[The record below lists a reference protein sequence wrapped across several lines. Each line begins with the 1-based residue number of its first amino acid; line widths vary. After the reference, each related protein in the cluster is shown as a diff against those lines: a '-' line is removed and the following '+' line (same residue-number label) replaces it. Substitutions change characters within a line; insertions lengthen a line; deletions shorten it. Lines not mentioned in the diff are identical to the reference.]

1 MSTKVLNKL
10 VNVCTTLSG
19 GTTSSGTSGTT
30 SSGTSSSSTT
40 RVELESTSGYNF
52 SKYRLMEMKSD
63 TFNTFEGVLTGT
75 YTTTNDYFKVY
86 MKLVSF
92 DEILINPIFERLE
105 STYTDHSSY
114 ENCSITMGLRKYV
127 ASDGTKF
134 IGVEGFG
141 FDKLTI
147 DIITGDS
154 DVITQA
160 DFTDVETITNIST
173 DRNYQLKNSNGYYS
187 FDLVCCS
194 CCDFDKYL
202 TPSS

>member
-1 MSTKVLNKL
+1 MTTKVLNKL

-19 GTTSSGTSGTT
+19 GTTS
-30 SSGTSSSSTT
+30 GTSSSTTT

-52 SKYRLMEMKSD
+52 SKYRLMNLESD

-86 MKLVSF
+86 MKLVSY
-92 DEILINPIFERLE
+92 DEWLINPIFERLE
-105 STYTDHSSY
+105 TMYTDHSSY
-114 ENCSITMGLRKYV
+114 ENCSITMDLRKYV

-160 DFTDVETITNIST
+160 DYESEETITYIST
-173 DRNYQLKNSNGYYS
+173 DRNYQLKDSNGNYS
-187 FDLVCCS
+187 FELICCS

-202 TPSS
+202 APSS

>member
-1 MSTKVLNKL
+1 MTTKVLNKL

-19 GTTSSGTSGTT
+19 GTTSSGTSSLT
-30 SSGTSSSSTT
+30 TT

-52 SKYRLMEMKSD
+52 SKYRLMNLESD

-86 MKLVSF
+86 MKLVSY
-92 DEILINPIFERLE
+92 DECLINPIFERLE

-114 ENCSITMGLRKYV
+114 EYCDITMVLRKYV
-127 ASDGTKF
+127 SSDGTKF
-134 IGVEGFG
+134 IGVDGFG
-141 FDKLTI
+141 FNKLTI
-147 DIITGDS
+147 DIVTGAS

-160 DFTDVETITNIST
+160 EYEGVEETITYIST
-173 DRNYQLKNSNGYYS
+173 DRNYQLRTSNDYS
-187 FDLVCCS
+187 TFKLVCCS

-202 TPSS
+202 T